1 MLKQLFL
8 GSALAVSAAASG
20 FAADLPAYPAPAMY
34 DPMPVYTWTGFYVGG
49 LIGGVNADFE
59 NNIPSNPGPTGDA
72 GGFTIGA
79 QVGYNYQLNSNWAIG
94 AEADISYQDIEAGSS
109 NGSFEEDWMGT
120 LRLRGG
126 YTFSRYFVYAT
137 AGVAF
142 THRDAS
148 VSGAGSGDDT
158 IAGLTL
164 GAGVEGK
171 LNDRWSA
178 KLEYLYVDVPDDS
191 FSAGSASV
199 VGGSSNHLGRVGL
212 NYHF

>member
-1 MLKQLFL
+1 MLKKIFL
-8 GSALAVSAAASG
+8 GSTFAAFAAGTG

-34 DPMPVYTWTGFYVGG
+34 DPVPVYNWTGFYVGG
-49 LIGGVNADFE
+49 LIGGVSADFE
-59 NNIPSNPGPTGDA
+59 NNIPANPGPTGDA

-79 QVGYNYQLNSNWAIG
+79 QVGYNYQINSSWAIG
-94 AEADISYQDIEAGSS
+94 AEADISFQDIEASS
-109 NGSFEEDWMGT
+109 SAGSFEEDWMGT
-120 LRLRGG
+120 IRLRGG

-158 IAGLTL
+158 IAGFT
-164 GAGVEGK
+164 GGVGVEGK

-191 FSAGSASV
+191 FSAGTASV
-199 VGGSSNHLGRVGL
+199 VGGSSNHVGRIGL